1 MAPPDNDK
9 GLHINYTFFIIYM
22 VLLSAFGS
30 FVNDMYVP
38 SLPSMA
44 RFFGCSVPVVQM
56 GLTMGMI
63 GLGLGQPIIG
73 PVSDRVGRK
82 PVLIGSGILFI
93 IAATVSVFSP
103 TIHFFLICRLFQGAG
118 ASGGYFLAR
127 TIPADIYHGRPLAK
141 TMAVIG
147 AINGFAPA
155 SAPVIGGVIADHFQW
170 KGVFW
175 ALTIFAVILL
185 LVSVKLKETLPA
197 KYREHGPLREVW
209 VDYKKLLVNR
219 PFMIHVIFKGAALG
233 LLFAYVSSAPFI
245 MQVKYGWSQTAFGII
260 MGCNSIPAC
269 IGSMVSLRFKPLKK
283 AGVIGA
289 AILFVSVLAEAAVLW
304 RVDSFWA
311 YELLL
316 LPMVFGLG
324 MIFTV
329 GNTLAMNEGR
339 DNAGSASAILG
350 LGGYVFGA
358 IVAPLVGIGDI
369 THSTALVFLATTLI
383 VAVFAVF
390 VRRTP
395 ADLVQKAPSK

>member
-63 GLGLGQPIIG
+63 GLGLGQPIMG

-304 RVDSFWA
+304 WVDSFWA

>member
-38 SLPSMA
+38 SLPSMT

-63 GLGLGQPIIG
+63 GLGLGQLIMG

-127 TIPADIYHGRPLAK
+127 TIPADVYHGRPLAK

-289 AILFVSVLAEAAVLW
+289 AILFVSVIAEAAILW
-304 RVDSFWA
+304 WVDSFWA

-395 ADLVQKAPSK
+395 ADLVQKVPSK